1 MKTTRR
7 PASLRMV
14 AARAGVSIATVS
26 RVVNGNPG
34 RISQSTADLVNDA
47 ARALDYR
54 SHSVG
59 KALRTGESR
68 VIGVLAAKLSNP
80 VMAAI
85 VAAIERSLRVGGFTM
100 VLCDTHE
107 QADLQDEHLRELDAQ
122 LARAIIMVV
131 AVPSRRLDEAR
142 AHGRPLIFV
151 NRRDPGS
158 STSPYIGVDHYQ
170 AGRDVAAMCHANGF
184 SQPAVIYAS
193 LAHTTAMQRLDGF
206 ISGWRE
212 MGGAGELERLGGF
225 SDDHLEGGYCA
236 ANALFQSSRQADVII
251 ALSDLLAYGAFR
263 CLYERRMRVPEDIA
277 IVSFDDGPL
286 NAWVAPWLSAVRCS
300 FEAIGEA
307 AMEVLQALLRDG
319 SCGDRIVP
327 HEIVIRTRGDASA
340 FPALT
345 QSSLDDAR

>member
-1 MKTTRR
+1 
-7 PASLRMV
+7 MV

-34 RISQSTADLVNDA
+34 RISQSTADLVKDA

-54 SHSVG
+54 PHSVG
-59 KALRTGESR
+59 QALRTGESR
-68 VIGVLAAKLSNP
+68 VIGVLAANLSNP

-85 VAAIERSLRVGGFTM
+85 VAAIERSLRIGGFTM

-122 LARAIIMVV
+122 LARAIIIVV
-131 AVPSRRLDEAR
+131 AVPSKRLDEAR
-142 AHGRPLIFV
+142 ANGRPLVFV

-158 STSPYIGVDHYQ
+158 LKSTYIGIDHHR
-170 AGRDVAAMCHANGF
+170 AGRDLAAMCQASGF
-184 SQPAVIYAS
+184 LQPAVIYAS
-193 LAHTTAMQRLDGF
+193 LAHTTAKQRLDGF

-212 MGGAGELERLGGF
+212 MGGAGEPDRLGGF
-225 SDDHLEGGYCA
+225 NDDHLEAGYRA
-236 ANALFQSSRQADVII
+236 ATALFQSGRQADVII

-263 CLYERRMRVPEDIA
+263 CLYERGVRVPEDIA

-286 NAWVAPWLSAVRCS
+286 NTWVAPWLSAVRCS
-300 FEAIGEA
+300 FEAVGDA
-307 AMEVLQALLRDG
+307 AMEAVQALLHHG

-327 HEIVIRTRGDASA
+327 HEVVIRTRSGAST
-340 FPALT
+340 F
-345 QSSLDDAR
+345 RR